1 LRPPFGGVFSRVG
14 LTAAGCAAEAEAED
28 APEAAA
34 TEVCQP
40 DQGSASEVGDCHL
53 MLLLL
58 LLLLLLVLPLLFLLM
73 LLLLL
78 LLLLFFLLNLNVGVV
93 SVDRLLNACGL
104 ACDACN
110 TTWARCT

>member
-58 LLLLLLVLPLLFLLM
+58 LLLLLVLPLLFLLM

-78 LLLLFFLLNLNVGVV
+78 LLLLFFSSQSQCWCCFG
-93 SVDRLLNACGL
+93 
-104 ACDACN
+104 
-110 TTWARCT
+110 